1 MAQQNFKRY
10 VYIDDRNES
19 IGIRASTKVAAKQT
33 TAATVAN
40 ASNTPTVQTNRG
52 NRGYGI
58 RPRYLRLSRTAGTAP
73 NEKVYYDKLP
83 IFRAADITAMQGT
96 ATFDID
102 GVTWNNVGY
111 VAESIR

>member
-10 VYIDDRNES
+10 LYIDDRNEQ
-19 IGIRASTKVAAKQT
+19 IAIRASSKVAGAQA
-33 TAATVAN
+33 TAATA
-40 ASNTPTVQTNRG
+40 ATAANTPTVQTNRG

-83 IFRAADITAMQGT
+83 IFRAADVTTMQGT
-96 ATFDID
+96 ATFTLD
-102 GVTWNNVGY
+102 GVVWNNVGY